1 MENVELRKLA
11 VEFCKNHNYANEDDI
26 YIFLVELEVMING
39 INRI

>member
-26 YIFLVELEVMING
+26 YISF
-39 INRI
+39 